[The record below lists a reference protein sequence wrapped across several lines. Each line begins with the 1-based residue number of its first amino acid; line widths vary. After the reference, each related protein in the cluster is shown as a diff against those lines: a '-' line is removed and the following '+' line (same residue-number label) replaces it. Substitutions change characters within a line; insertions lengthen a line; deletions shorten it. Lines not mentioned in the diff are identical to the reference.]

1 MELTPD
7 FSVII
12 NGQIDFPKDRVISI
26 RTTDEAG
33 IVSDSCEIELDDFDD
48 ALRVPN
54 TEAKVEIS
62 LGYQETGL
70 TKIGI
75 YFVKEISIDGA
86 QKVIRV
92 KCNAVPKSMRSQKT
106 KNNSGELYKI
116 LSNIT
121 SETGFSPAISTS
133 LHNVNLI
140 DGIQFAESDISYI
153 TRISRKLG
161 AIAKP
166 VSEHLVFVEDGTGK
180 SISGKTLPTKY
191 IDAEDVPNYACH
203 FRETESG
210 NSAGTVYANWYDK
223 NSGEYHLEK
232 VGSWAPETEL
242 QEIFT
247 TQDQALTAAK
257 AKLKRIY
264 KTNKSFS
271 FSTYGRPDLFAE
283 TPIVLRGFSKKIP
296 INWIVQR
303 VEHSLNN
310 SGFKTN
316 VECYQGG

>member
-12 NGQIDFPKDRVISI
+12 NGQMNFPKDRVISI

-86 QKVIRV
+86 QKVIRL

-121 SETGFSPAISTS
+121 SETGFSPAISTA

-161 AIAKP
+161 AIANP
-166 VSEHLVFVEDGTGK
+166 VSEYLVVAEDGTGK

-203 FRETESG
+203 FRETKSG
-210 NSAGTVYANWYDK
+210 NSAGTVCA
-223 NSGEYHLEK
+223 
-232 VGSWAPETEL
+232 
-242 QEIFT
+242 
-247 TQDQALTAAK
+247 ALTISTC
-257 AKLKRIY
+257 LYILLFVSFV
-264 KTNKSFS
+264 KSSYGVYERKSICSRNQFKKYHIENESSCRRLLRKPLRRVRSCLQILLCFVHES
-271 FSTYGRPDLFAE
+271 FFRS
-283 TPIVLRGFSKKIP
+283 
-296 INWIVQR
+296 
-303 VEHSLNN
+303 
-310 SGFKTN
+310 
-316 VECYQGG
+316 C